1 MYLDFLVKIPFVQG
15 KITRRKKK
23 DVVYIE
29 YEYDRIYDPVRQYT
43 FPKRVTIGKL
53 SETDPELMQP
63 NQNFL
68 KYFPD
73 AELPETKNRT
83 SRSSCLRVGAYFV
96 LRKIIEEYNLVELL
110 GGYFEQR
117 DLGLF
122 LDLAVYSIIA
132 ENNAAQ
138 YYPDYTYNHPLFTNG
153 MKQYSDSTVS
163 DFLNSVTDDQSI
175 GFLNS
180 WNETRNHREKIYI
193 SYDSTNKNCQ
203 AGDIEMVGF
212 GHPKVDVGQP
222 VFNYAVAYDTHNQE
236 PLFYEKYPGSL
247 NDISQLQFM
256 LDKAFGYGYKKIG
269 FILDRGYFSCENI
282 QYMDKCGYSFVIM
295 VRGMASLVNELV
307 LEHKGTFESKRVN
320 NIYEY
325 GVYGKTVKH
334 RLYAGDKNER
344 YFHLYHSISK
354 ESAERAGIENRLNQ
368 MTLYLKK
375 YQNKV
380 KEFGPGFEKY
390 FHLHYDEK
398 TQAFVLPEERYSVVE
413 RELEL
418 AGYFCIITSEKMSAK
433 EAIELYKSHDT
444 SEKLFRGDKSYLGN
458 KSIRVYSE
466 ESARAK
472 IFVEFVAM
480 ILRCKMY
487 TKLKEE
493 MKKLEKKPNYMTV
506 PAALKELEKI
516 EMVRQL
522 DNVYRLDH
530 AVTANQKTILN
541 AFGLDANHIK
551 YYASEVSKEL
561 KKAE

>member
-23 DVVYIE
+23 DAVYVE

-138 YYPDYTYNHPLFTNG
+138 YYPDYTFNHPLFTNG

-163 DFLNSVTDDQSI
+163 DFLNSVTDDQST

-203 AGDIEMVGF
+203 AGDIEMVEF
-212 GHPKVDVGQP
+212 GQPKVDVGQP

-390 FHLHYDEK
+390 FNLHYDEK
-398 TQAFVLPEERYSVVE
+398 TQAFVLPEERCSVVE
-413 RELEL
+413 RELDL

-433 EAIELYKSHDT
+433 EAIELYKSRDT

-551 YYASEVSKEL
+551 YYASELSKEL